1 MKRKNVIW
9 HDRKRT
15 KILGLPW
22 TFTVYNLTEDRLYID
37 TGLFNSREDEV
48 RLYRIMDF
56 SLTRNLWQRLIR
68 TGTIHVIS
76 ADRTMKNFDIKNIR
90 KSREV
95 KEMLSEA
102 VEKARRENRV
112 YAREDMHT
120 PSDGPGGPNPEMF
133 DHDPLDPGMD
143 GSGLYDNDM
152 AGADDFD
159 NPGENGI

>member
-1 MKRKNVIW
+1 MKRPGLKW
-9 HDRKRT
+9 RDRKRNF
-15 KILGLPW
+15 LSLPW
-22 TFTVYNLTEDRLYID
+22 TFTIYSLDDTRLYIE
-37 TGLFNSREDEV
+37 TGVLTKTENEV

-112 YAREDMHT
+112 YAREDMQT

-159 NPGENGI
+159 NPGES